1 MNFYIKPTFY
11 AALVIFSLSSC
22 KEEKTAES
30 GHEEHNETASAEN
43 GGEHQ
48 EGNAGLESKKLHLS
62 QQKFE
67 AMELKVDSLPTKSLT
82 GLVEANGQLEVPP
95 QNEAAI
101 TAIIGANVTSIK
113 VIEGDKVSKGS
124 MLGYLSHPDLVKL
137 QTDYTSAYNRM
148 NFLEKEYNRQKR
160 LYEAEVASGRKFQET
175 ESDYNSMKGMVNG
188 LESQLQLLRL
198 NLDQLRNGKVYN
210 QVPVVSPI
218 NGYVEKVNIKV
229 GQFVQQQTEMFEI
242 VNTEH
247 IHADLMVYE
256 KDVSK
261 VKEGQTVEFNIESLP
276 ESDLSAKIYSVGK
289 TFEQNPKA
297 VHVHAEIENRE
308 GNLFPGMYL
317 TAKIATS
324 KNKVTALPEEAVITE
339 DGEPYIF
346 TAKNVTE
353 NDEEEWALSP
363 LKVVTGQADDGWI
376 EIKLLQPLGKGQMV
390 VWNKAYYLISEMKKG
405 ETEHG
410 H

>member
-1 MNFYIKPTFY
+1 MNIKIKSFLYTS
-11 AALVIFSLSSC
+11 LVVFSLTSC
-22 KEEKTAES
+22 KQETSADEN
-30 GHEEHNETASAEN
+30 GGHNETEAA
-43 GGEHQ
+43 EHQ
-48 EGNAGLESKKLHLS
+48 EETAGLEGQKLHLS

-67 AMELKVDSLPTKSLT
+67 ATGLKVDSLPTKSLT

-95 QNEAAI
+95 QNEAAV

-113 VIEGDKVSKGS
+113 VIEGDKVNKGS
-124 MLGYLSHPDLVKL
+124 VLAYLSHPDLVRL
-137 QTDYTSAYNRM
+137 QTEYSNAYNRM

-175 ESDYNSMKGMVNG
+175 ESEYNSMKGMVNG
-188 LESQLQLLRL
+188 LESQLRLLRL
-198 NLDQLRNGKVYN
+198 NLDRLRNGNVYN

-218 NGYVEKVNIKV
+218 NGYVEKVNIKL
-229 GQFVQQQTEMFEI
+229 GQFVQQQHEMFEV

-247 IHADLMVYE
+247 VHADLMVFE

-261 VKEGQTVEFNIESLP
+261 IKEGQSVEFNIESLP
-276 ESDLSAKIYSVGK
+276 DSDLSAKIYSVGK
-289 TFEQNPKA
+289 TFEESPKA
-297 VHVHAEIENRE
+297 VHVHAEIENKQ

-317 TAKIATS
+317 TGKIATS
-324 KNKVTALPEEAVITE
+324 ENKVTALPEEAIITE
-339 DGEPYIF
+339 NGEPYIF
-346 TAKNVTE
+346 TAKKVTE
-353 NDEEEWALSP
+353 DGEEKWELSP
-363 LKVVTGQADDGWI
+363 LKVVTGQEDDGWV
-376 EIKLLQPLGKGQMV
+376 EIKLLQPLRAGEKV

>member
-1 MNFYIKPTFY
+1 MNSKIKPILY
-11 AALVIFSLSSC
+11 IALIVFSLSAC
-22 KEEKTAES
+22 KQEKS
-30 GHEEHNETASAEN
+30 GNEQGDHNETASAEN
-43 GGEHQ
+43 SGENQ
-48 EGNAGLESKKLHLS
+48 EKTAGLEGKKLHLP

-67 AMELKVDSLPTKSLT
+67 AMGLKVDSLPTKSLT
-82 GLVEANGQLEVPP
+82 GLVQANGQLEVPP

-124 MLGYLSHPDLVKL
+124 VLAYLSHPDLIKL
-137 QTDYTSAYNRM
+137 QTDYSNAYNRM
-148 NFLEKEYNRQKR
+148 NFLQKEYNRQKR

-175 ESDYNSMKGMVNG
+175 ESEYNSMKGMVNG
-188 LESQLQLLRL
+188 LESQLRLLRL
-198 NLDQLRNGKVYN
+198 NLDRLRNGNVYS

-218 NGYVEKVNIKV
+218 NGYVEKVNIKI

-242 VNTEH
+242 VNTDH
-247 IHADLMVYE
+247 IHADLMIFE

-276 ESDLSAKIYSVGK
+276 DSDLSAKIYSVGK

-297 VHVHAEIENRE
+297 VHVHAEIENKQ

-317 TAKIATS
+317 TGKIATS
-324 KNKVTALPEEAVITE
+324 ENKVTALPEEAIITE

-346 TAKNVTE
+346 TAKKVTE
-353 NDEEEWALSP
+353 GGEEEWELSP
-363 LKVVTGQADDGWI
+363 LKVVTGQEDDGWV
-376 EIKLLQPLGKGQMV
+376 EIKLLQPLQSGEKV

>member
-1 MNFYIKPTFY
+1 MNFNIKPIFY
-11 AALVIFSLSSC
+11 AALVLFSLSSC
-22 KEEKTAES
+22 KQEKAAEN
-30 GHEEHNETASAEN
+30 GQEDHNETASTEK

-48 EGNAGLESKKLHLS
+48 EESAGLEGKKLHLS
-62 QQKFE
+62 QQKFD
-67 AMELKVDSLPTKSLT
+67 AMDLKVDSLPTKSLT

-124 MLGYLSHPDLVKL
+124 VLAYLSHPDLVKL

-175 ESDYNSMKGMVNG
+175 ESDYNSMKGIVNG

-297 VHVHAEIENRE
+297 VHVHAEIENKQ

-317 TAKIATS
+317 TGKIATS
-324 KNKVTALPEEAVITE
+324 ENKVTALPEEAIITE

-346 TAKNVTE
+346 TAKKVTE
-353 NDEEEWALSP
+353 DGEEEWALSP

-376 EIKLLQPLGKGQMV
+376 EIKLLQPLEKGQMV

>member
-1 MNFYIKPTFY
+1 MNFNIKSIFY
-11 AALVIFSLSSC
+11 AAVILFSLSSC
-22 KEEKTAES
+22 KQEKTAEN
-30 GHEEHNETASAEN
+30 GQEGHNETAYAEN
-43 GGEHQ
+43 SGRHKE
-48 EGNAGLESKKLHLS
+48 ENAGLEGKKLHLS

-67 AMELKVDSLPTKSLT
+67 AMGLKVDNLPTKSLT

-95 QNEAAI
+95 QNEAAV

-124 MLGYLSHPDLVKL
+124 IVGYLSHPDLIKL
-137 QTDYTSAYNRM
+137 QTDYSNAYNRM
-148 NFLEKEYNRQKR
+148 NFLNKEYDRQKR
-160 LYEAEVASGRKFQET
+160 LYDAEVASGRKFQET
-175 ESDYNSMKGMVNG
+175 ESEYNSMKGMVKG
-188 LESQLQLLRL
+188 LESQLRL
-198 NLDQLRNGKVYN
+198 FGVSLGRIRNGNVYS

-247 IHADLMVYE
+247 IHADLRVYE
-256 KDVSK
+256 KDVSE

-289 TFEQNPKA
+289 TFEENPKA
-297 VHVHAEIENRE
+297 VHVHAEIENMQ

-324 KNKVTALPEEAVITE
+324 KNKVTALPEEAIITE
-339 DGEPYIF
+339 NGEKYIF
-346 TAKNVTE
+346 TAKKVKE
-353 NDEEEWALSP
+353 GDKEKWELSP
-363 LKVVTGQADDGWI
+363 LNVVTGQEDDGWV
-376 EIKLLQPLGKGQMV
+376 EIKLLQPLQSAEKV

>member
-1 MNFYIKPTFY
+1 MQFKIKSIFFTF
-11 AALVIFSLSSC
+11 LIMSSLASC
-22 KEEKTAES
+22 NQKKAEDDQKES
-30 GHEEHNETASAEN
+30 GTTEK

-48 EGNAGLESKKLHLS
+48 EESTELGSKKLHLS
-62 QQKFE
+62 PQKFK
-67 AMELKVDSLPTKSLT
+67 ALGLKVDSLPTKNLT

-113 VIEGDKVSKGS
+113 VIEGDKVNKGDV
-124 MLGYLSHPDLVKL
+124 LAYLSHPDLIKL
-137 QTDYTSAYNRM
+137 QTEYSNAYNRM
-148 NFLEKEYNRQKR
+148 QFLEKEYNRQKR

-175 ESDYNSMKGMVNG
+175 ESEYNSMKGMVNG
-188 LESQLQLLRL
+188 LESQLRLLRL
-198 NLDQLRNGKVYN
+198 NLDRLRNGNVYN
-210 QVPVVSPI
+210 QVPVASPI
-218 NGYVEKVNIKV
+218 EGYIEKVNIKV

-242 VNTEH
+242 VNTDH

-276 ESDLSAKIYSVGK
+276 ESDLTAKIYSVGK

-297 VHVHAEIENRE
+297 VHVHAEIQNKQ
-308 GNLFPGMYL
+308 GSLFPGMYI
-317 TAKIATS
+317 TGKIATS
-324 KNKVTALPEEAVITE
+324 ENEVPALPEEAVITE

-346 TAKNVTE
+346 TAKKVTE
-353 NDEEEWALSP
+353 GGEEEWAISP
-363 LKVVTGQADDGWI
+363 LKVATGQEDDGWV
-376 EIKLLQPLGKGQMV
+376 EIRLLQPLEEGQMV

>member
-1 MNFYIKPTFY
+1 MNFNIKSIFY
-11 AALVIFSLSSC
+11 AALIIFSLSSC
-22 KEEKTAES
+22 KQEKTDEN
-30 GHEEHNETASAEN
+30 GQEDHNETASAESA
-43 GGEHQ
+43 GGHQ
-48 EGNAGLESKKLHLS
+48 EETAGREGQKLHLS

-67 AMELKVDSLPTKSLT
+67 AMGLKVDSLPTKSLT

-95 QNEAAI
+95 QNEAAV

-124 MLGYLSHPDLVKL
+124 ILGYLSHPDLIKL
-137 QTDYTSAYNRM
+137 QTDYSNAYNRM
-148 NFLEKEYNRQKR
+148 NFLDKEYDRQKR
-160 LYEAEVASGRKFQET
+160 LYDAEVASGRKFQET
-175 ESDYNSMKGMVNG
+175 ESDYNSMKGMVKG
-188 LESQLQLLRL
+188 LESQLRL
-198 NLDQLRNGKVYN
+198 FGVNLDRIRNGNVYS

-247 IHADLMVYE
+247 VHADLMVFE

-261 VKEGQTVEFNIESLP
+261 VKEGQTVQFNIESLP
-276 ESDLSAKIYSVGK
+276 DSDLSAKIYSVGK
-289 TFEQNPKA
+289 TFEESPKA
-297 VHVHAEIENRE
+297 VHVHAEIENKQ

-324 KNKVTALPEEAVITE
+324 ENKVTALPQEAIITE
-339 DGEPYIF
+339 NGEPYIF
-346 TAKNVTE
+346 TAKKVTE
-353 NDEEEWALSP
+353 GGEEEWALSP
-363 LKVVTGQADDGWI
+363 LKVVKGQEDDGWV
-376 EIKLLQPLGKGQMV
+376 EIKLLQPLQSGEKV

>member
-1 MNFYIKPTFY
+1 MKFNIKPIFY
-11 AALVIFSLSSC
+11 TALIVFSLSAC
-22 KEEKTAES
+22 KQEKTADRL
-30 GHEEHNETASAEN
+30 GGGNETEAAGD

-48 EGNAGLESKKLHLS
+48 EETSGLEGQKLHLS

-67 AMELKVDSLPTKSLT
+67 AMGLKVDSLPTKSLT
-82 GLVEANGQLEVPP
+82 GLVQANGQLEVPP
-95 QNEAAI
+95 QNEAAV

-124 MLGYLSHPDLVKL
+124 VLSYLSHPDLIKL
-137 QTDYTSAYNRM
+137 QTDYSNAYNRM

-175 ESDYNSMKGMVNG
+175 QSEYNSMKGTVNG
-188 LESQLQLLRL
+188 LESQLRLLRL
-198 NLDQLRNGKVYN
+198 NMDRLRNGDVYN

-218 NGYVEKVNIKV
+218 DGYVEKVNIKI

-247 IHADLMVYE
+247 VHADLMVFE

-261 VKEGQTVEFNIESLP
+261 VKEGQTVELNIESLP
-276 ESDLSAKIYSVGK
+276 DLNLSAKIYSVGK
-289 TFEQNPKA
+289 TFEESPKA
-297 VHVHAEIENRE
+297 VHVHAEIENKQ

-317 TAKIATS
+317 TGKIATS
-324 KNKVTALPEEAVITE
+324 QNKVTALPEEAIITE
-339 DGEPYIF
+339 NGEPYIF
-346 TAKNVTE
+346 TAKKVTE
-353 NDEEEWALSP
+353 GGEEKWELSP
-363 LKVVTGQADDGWI
+363 LKVVTGQEDDGWV
-376 EIKLLQPLGKGQMV
+376 EIKLLRPLQSGEEV
-390 VWNKAYYLISEMKKG
+390 IWNKAYYLISEIKKG

>member
-1 MNFYIKPTFY
+1 MNFNIKSIFF
-11 AALVIFSLSSC
+11 AALVIFSLNSC
-22 KEEKTAES
+22 KQEKTAD
-30 GHEEHNETASAEN
+30 GHDEPEASEN

-48 EGNAGLESKKLHLS
+48 EQNAGLEGKKLHLS
-62 QQKFE
+62 QQKFD
-67 AMELKVDSLPTKSLT
+67 AMGLKVDSLPTKSLT

-95 QNEAAI
+95 QNEAAV

-124 MLGYLSHPDLVKL
+124 VLAYLSHPDLVKL
-137 QTDYTSAYNRM
+137 QTEYSNAYNRM
-148 NFLEKEYNRQKR
+148 QFLEKEYNRQKR
-160 LYEAEVASGRKFQET
+160 LYEEEVASGRKFQET
-175 ESDYNSMKGMVNG
+175 ESEYNSIKGMVNG
-188 LESQLQLLRL
+188 LESQLRLLRL
-198 NLDQLRNGKVYN
+198 NLDRLRNGNVYN
-210 QVPVVSPI
+210 QVPVISPI
-218 NGYVEKVNIKV
+218 DGYVEKVNIKV

-242 VNTEH
+242 VNTDH

-261 VKEGQTVEFNIESLP
+261 VKEGQTVQFNVESLP
-276 ESDLSAKIYSVGK
+276 ESDLTAKIYSVGK

-297 VHVHAEIENRE
+297 VHVHAEIENKQ
-308 GNLFPGMYL
+308 GNLFPGMYI
-317 TAKIATS
+317 TGKIATS
-324 KNKVTALPEEAVITE
+324 ENQVPALPEEAVITE

-346 TAKNVTE
+346 TAKKVME
-353 NDEEEWALSP
+353 GGKEEWAISP
-363 LKVVTGQADDGWI
+363 LKVATGQEDDGWV
-376 EIKLLQPLGKGQMV
+376 EIKLLQPLEKGQIV

>member
-1 MNFYIKPTFY
+1 MNFNIKSIFY

-22 KEEKTAES
+22 KQEKT
-30 GHEEHNETASAEN
+30 GKNGNEEHNETASAEN

-48 EGNAGLESKKLHLS
+48 EESAGLESKKLHLS

-67 AMELKVDSLPTKSLT
+67 AMGLKVDSLPTKSLT

-95 QNEAAI
+95 QNEAAV

-113 VIEGDKVSKGS
+113 VIEGDKMSKGS
-124 MLGYLSHPDLVKL
+124 VLGYLSHPDLIKL
-137 QTDYTSAYNRM
+137 QTDYSNAYNRM
-148 NFLEKEYNRQKR
+148 KFLDKEYDRQKR
-160 LYEAEVASGRKFQET
+160 LYDAEVASGRKFQET
-175 ESDYNSMKGMVNG
+175 ESEYNSMKGMVKG
-188 LESQLQLLRL
+188 LESQLHLFGV
-198 NLDQLRNGKVYN
+198 NLDRIRNGNVYS

-289 TFEQNPKA
+289 TFEKNPKA
-297 VHVHAEIENRE
+297 VHVHAEIENKQ
-308 GNLFPGMYL
+308 GDLFPGMYL
-317 TAKIATS
+317 TGKIATS
-324 KNKVTALPEEAVITE
+324 ENKVTALPEEAIITE
-339 DGEPYIF
+339 NGEPYIF
-346 TAKNVTE
+346 TAKKVME
-353 NDEEEWALSP
+353 GGEEEWALSP
-363 LKVVTGQADDGWI
+363 LKVVTGQTDGGWI
-376 EIKLLQPLGKGQMV
+376 EIKLLQPLEKGQMV

>member
-1 MNFYIKPTFY
+1 MNFNIKSIFY
-11 AALVIFSLSSC
+11 AALVLFSLSSC
-22 KEEKTAES
+22 KQEKTAES

-48 EGNAGLESKKLHLS
+48 EESAGLEGKKLHLS

-67 AMELKVDSLPTKSLT
+67 AMGLKVDSLPTKSLT

-95 QNEAAI
+95 QNEAAV

-124 MLGYLSHPDLVKL
+124 ILGYLSHPDLIKL
-137 QTDYTSAYNRM
+137 QTDYSNAYNRM
-148 NFLEKEYNRQKR
+148 NFLNKEYDRQKR
-160 LYEAEVASGRKFQET
+160 LYDAEVASGRKFQET
-175 ESDYNSMKGMVNG
+175 ESEYNSMKGMVKG
-188 LESQLQLLRL
+188 LESKLRL
-198 NLDQLRNGKVYN
+198 FGVSLDRIRNGNVYS

-229 GQFVQQQTEMFEI
+229 GQFVQQQTEIFEI

-297 VHVHAEIENRE
+297 VHVHAEIEKKQ
-308 GNLFPGMYL
+308 GNLFPGMYI
-317 TAKIATS
+317 TGKIATS
-324 KNKVTALPEEAVITE
+324 ENQVPALPEEAIITE
-339 DGEPYIF
+339 NGEPYIF
-346 TAKNVTE
+346 TAKKVTE
-353 NDEEEWALSP
+353 GGEEEWALSP
-363 LKVVTGQADDGWI
+363 LKVVTGQEDDGWV
-376 EIKLLQPLGKGQMV
+376 EIKLLQPLQSGEKV

>member
-1 MNFYIKPTFY
+1 MNFNIKSIFY
-11 AALVIFSLSSC
+11 TALVVFSLSAC
-22 KEEKTAES
+22 KQEKTAEN
-30 GHEEHNETASAEN
+30 GQGGHNETASAEN
-43 GGEHQ
+43 GGEHR
-48 EGNAGLESKKLHLS
+48 EESAGLEGKKLHIP

-67 AMELKVDSLPTKSLT
+67 VMGLKVDSLPTKNLT
-82 GLVEANGQLEVPP
+82 GIVEANGQLEVPP

-124 MLGYLSHPDLVKL
+124 ILGYLSHPDLIKL
-137 QTDYTSAYNRM
+137 QTDYSNAYNRM

-175 ESDYNSMKGMVNG
+175 ESEYNSMKGMVNG
-188 LESQLQLLRL
+188 LESQLGLLRL
-198 NLDQLRNGKVYN
+198 NLDRLKNGNMYN

-247 IHADLMVYE
+247 VHADLMVFE
-256 KDVSK
+256 KDISK
-261 VKEGQTVEFNIESLP
+261 IKEGQTMDLNIEALP
-276 ESDLSAKIYSVGK
+276 DLNLSAKIHSVGK

-297 VHVHAEIENRE
+297 VHIHAEILNKQ

-317 TAKIATS
+317 TAKIGTS
-324 KNKVTALPEEAVITE
+324 ENKVTALPEKRSL
-339 DGEPYIF
+339 PKM
-346 TAKNVTE
+346 AKSTF
-353 NDEEEWALSP
+353 LRP
-363 LKVVTGQADDGWI
+363 KR
-376 EIKLLQPLGKGQMV
+376 
-390 VWNKAYYLISEMKKG
+390 
-405 ETEHG
+405 
-410 H
+410 

>member
-67 AMELKVDSLPTKSLT
+67 AMELKVDSLPIKSLT

-113 VIEGDKVSKGS
+113 VIEGNKVSKGS
-124 MLGYLSHPDLVKL
+124 VLGYLSHPDLVKL
-137 QTDYTSAYNRM
+137 QTDYTSAYNKM
-148 NFLEKEYNRQKR
+148 IFLEKEYNRQKR
-160 LYEAEVASGRKFQET
+160 LYEAEVASGRKYQET
-175 ESDYNSMKGMVNG
+175 ESEYNSVKGLFKG
-188 LESQLQLLRL
+188 LESQLQLFHL
-198 NLDQLRNGKVYN
+198 NLNQLRSGKFYN
-210 QVPVVSPI
+210 QIPIVSPI
-218 NGYVEKVNIKV
+218 DGYVEQVNIKV

-242 VNTEH
+242 VNTDH
-247 IHADLMVYE
+247 IHADLMVFE

-261 VKEGQTVEFNIESLP
+261 VKEGQTVAITIESLP

-289 TFEQNPKA
+289 TFEQQPKA
-297 VHVHAEIENRE
+297 LHVHAEIENRDS
-308 GNLFPGMYL
+308 NLLPGMYL

-324 KNKVTALPEEAVITE
+324 QDKVTALPEEAVITE
-339 DGEPYIF
+339 NGEDYIF
-346 TAKNVTE
+346 TAKKVTE
-353 NDEEEWALSP
+353 NEEEVWALSP
-363 LKVVTGQADDGWI
+363 LKVQTGQSDTGWI
-376 EIKLLQPLGKGQMV
+376 EIKLLQPLEERQMV
-390 VWNKAYYLISEMKKG
+390 VWNKAYYLISEMNKG

>member
-1 MNFYIKPTFY
+1 MNFNIKSIFY
-11 AALVIFSLSSC
+11 AALVVFSLSAC
-22 KEEKTAES
+22 KQEKTADEQ
-30 GHEEHNETASAEN
+30 GDHNETASAEN

-48 EGNAGLESKKLHLS
+48 EESAGLEGKKLHLS

-67 AMELKVDSLPTKSLT
+67 AMGLKVDSLPTKSLT
-82 GLVEANGQLEVPP
+82 GLVESNGQLEVPP
-95 QNEAAI
+95 QNEAAV

-124 MLGYLSHPDLVKL
+124 ILGYLSHPDLIKL
-137 QTDYTSAYNRM
+137 QTDYSNAYNRM
-148 NFLEKEYNRQKR
+148 NFLDKEYDRQKR
-160 LYEAEVASGRKFQET
+160 LYDAEVASGRKFQET
-175 ESDYNSMKGMVNG
+175 ESEYNSMKGMVKG
-188 LESQLQLLRL
+188 LESQLRL
-198 NLDQLRNGKVYN
+198 FGVNLDRIRNGNVYN

-242 VNTEH
+242 VNIDH

-261 VKEGQTVEFNIESLP
+261 VKEGQTVQFNIESLP
-276 ESDLSAKIYSVGK
+276 DSDLSAEIYSVGK
-289 TFEQNPKA
+289 TFEMNPKA
-297 VHVHAEIENRE
+297 VHVHAEIENKQ

-324 KNKVTALPEEAVITE
+324 ENKVTALPEEAIITE
-339 DGEPYIF
+339 NGEPYIF
-346 TAKNVTE
+346 TAKKVME
-353 NDEEEWALSP
+353 GGEEEWALSP
-363 LKVVTGQADDGWI
+363 LKVVTGEEDNGWT
-376 EIKLLQPLGKGQMV
+376 EIKLLQPLENGQMV

>member
-1 MNFYIKPTFY
+1 M
-11 AALVIFSLSSC
+11 
-22 KEEKTAES
+22 
-30 GHEEHNETASAEN
+30 G
-43 GGEHQ
+43 
-48 EGNAGLESKKLHLS
+48 
-62 QQKFE
+62 
-67 AMELKVDSLPTKSLT
+67 LKVDSLPTKSLT

-95 QNEAAI
+95 QNEAAV

-124 MLGYLSHPDLVKL
+124 VLGYLSHPDLIKL
-137 QTDYTSAYNRM
+137 QTDYSNAYNRM
-148 NFLEKEYNRQKR
+148 NFLEKEYDRQKR

-175 ESDYNSMKGMVNG
+175 ESEYNSMKGMVNG
-188 LESQLQLLRL
+188 LESQLRL
-198 NLDQLRNGKVYN
+198 FRFNLDRIRNGNVYN

-218 NGYVEKVNIKV
+218 NGYVEKVNIKI

-276 ESDLSAKIYSVGK
+276 DSDLSAKIYSVGK
-289 TFEQNPKA
+289 TFEENPKA
-297 VHVHAEIENRE
+297 VHVHAEIENKQ

-324 KNKVTALPEEAVITE
+324 ENKVTALPEEAIITE
-339 DGEPYIF
+339 NGEKYIF
-346 TAKNVTE
+346 TAKKVTE
-353 NDEEEWALSP
+353 GDKEKWELSP
-363 LKVVTGQADDGWI
+363 LK
-376 EIKLLQPLGKGQMV
+376 L
-390 VWNKAYYLISEMKKG
+390 
-405 ETEHG
+405 
-410 H
+410 